1 MELSPGKYLPS
12 GLVLVECPD
21 QLKKVGNNYL
31 SPISSISD
39 YLQAFSKHW
48 SVKSFVTSVS
58 RILRDIKLTSSISTN
73 QKDSS
78 SGPCTVSP
86 FFILFLFHRFD
97 SHSYVHVFLLLHLD

>member
-39 YLQAFSKHW
+39 YLLAFSKHW
-48 SVKSFVTSVS
+48 GVKSFVTSVS

-78 SGPCTVSP
+78 SGPCTVSSFYHFVP
-86 FFILFLFHRFD
+86 FPSISFTFLCACLLFAP
-97 SHSYVHVFLLLHLD
+97 S

>member
-21 QLKKVGNNYL
+21 QVKKVGSSHL

-48 SVKSFVTSVS
+48 SVKSYLTSVS

-73 QKDSS
+73 QKESS
-78 SGPCTVSP
+78 SGPCTVRP
-86 FFILFLFHRFD
+86 
-97 SHSYVHVFLLLHLD
+97 LLHFVLFSLI